1 MSQEEFFKKELVKEL
16 RSVEAFMKKEE
27 NIEKKIYYFSAAYG
41 ITSRTYRYAFSDDI
55 LLADLVLTT
64 GYQALTDRLQRVK
77 SGDITVKLD
86 ATIFKKIEEG
96 LRQLADAFEN
106 SESILKPLK
115 VILTATFS
123 TSGAGNYIREK
134 GMFEL

>member
-16 RSVEAFMKKEE
+16 RSVEAFMKREE

-41 ITSRTYRYAFSDDI
+41 ITGRTYRYAFSDDV

-64 GYQALTDRLQRVK
+64 GYQTLTDRLQRVK

-86 ATIFKKIEEG
+86 EKIFKKIEEG

>member
-16 RSVEAFMKKEE
+16 RLVEAFMKREE

-41 ITSRTYRYAFSDDI
+41 ITNRTYRYAFSDDV
-55 LLADLVLTT
+55 LLADFVLTA

-77 SGDITVKLD
+77 SGDATVKLD
-86 ATIFKKIEEG
+86 ETIFKKIEEG
-96 LRQLADAFEN
+96 LRQLADAFET
-106 SESILKPLK
+106 SESILEPLK
-115 VILTATFS
+115 VIVKATFS

-134 GMFEL
+134 GMFEV